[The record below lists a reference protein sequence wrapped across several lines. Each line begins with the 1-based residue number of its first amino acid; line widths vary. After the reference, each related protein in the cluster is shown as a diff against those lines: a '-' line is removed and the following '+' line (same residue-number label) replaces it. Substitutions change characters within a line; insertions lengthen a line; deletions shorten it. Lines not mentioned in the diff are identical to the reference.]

1 MSINF
6 RVPTLEACTRNVAR
20 MEGEIGRLKATDAS
34 RLNDEYQRLVNGLA
48 QSGALPANQE
58 LAASPVLPAD
68 ILQQAVPGNLR
79 RADQVALCI
88 ARRPPS
94 SPPTSVRPRA
104 LGPRPGPAPCAAPL
118 RLLPAELQPN
128 TRA

>member
-58 LAASPVLPAD
+58 VAASPVLPAD

-79 RADQVALCI
+79 RADQVARC
-88 ARRPPS
+88 PPS
-94 SPPTSVRPRA
+94 SPPTAFRPRT
-104 LGPRPGPAPCAAPL
+104 LGPRLGPAPCAAPL
-118 RLLPAELQPN
+118 RLLPAALQPN

>member
-94 SPPTSVRPRA
+94 SPPTSFRPRA

-118 RLLPAELQPN
+118 RLLPAELQRN
-128 TRA
+128 SNL

>member
-58 LAASPVLPAD
+58 VAASPVLPAD

-79 RADQVALCI
+79 RADQVARC
-88 ARRPPS
+88 PPS
-94 SPPTSVRPRA
+94 SPPTSFRPRA